1 MTEFSAVAQ
10 TIVDATLADEPI
22 EATWAGIHA
31 YDAEYPDVTA
41 DGFAQLATHAKEHL
55 ATLRRF
61 DPSGLEAQEY
71 IDWKMLVSKFDVQ
84 LRELAE
90 LEAHKHNP
98 SMYPSVAVEGIY
110 SLLARAYAPLAERMP
125 ALDSRLGKIPAIFAA
140 GMANL
145 ERVPEL
151 WREIAIEETEASS
164 QFLRETV
171 GPLARQHGGTLAKN
185 LEAAL
190 AAIQSYER
198 YLRSELGGRNGL
210 PYAIGR
216 DLFDFK
222 LEHEHLLRLNADE
235 LLRFG
240 ERAVEQTQR
249 QLADVA
255 RQVDASKTWG
265 ELIDEARTDLPDER
279 SLLQEYQTG
288 VRRAREF
295 VEQRKL
301 ASIPDGESLD
311 VVETP
316 LFLRPT
322 IPYAAYMPA
331 GGFEPRQN
339 GLYYVTPV
347 NRHLSAEER
356 AQAMLGHNRYGM
368 LLTNVHE
375 GYPGH
380 HLQLTLASTV
390 GSPVRKLLW
399 NTVFCEGW
407 ALYCEQL
414 VLEEGMVTDARHKLF
429 QLKDQL
435 WRACRVVID
444 VKLHTGGMSFDE
456 AVDMLVRVARLE
468 RPNAASEVKRYTQSP
483 TQPMSYL
490 MGKQQILD
498 LRERERQRR
507 GSAFS
512 LREFHDRLLSYGTI
526 PMALIEPSFAAEAR

>member
-10 TIVDATLADEPI
+10 TIVDAILADEPI
-22 EATWAGIHA
+22 NATWAGIHT

-41 DGFAQLATHAKEHL
+41 DGFVQLATHAKEHL

-61 DPSGLEAQEY
+61 DPSGLEAQDC

-90 LEAHKHNP
+90 LEPHKHNP

-145 ERVPEL
+145 ARVPEL
-151 WREIAIEETEASS
+151 WREIAIEETQASA

-171 GPLARQHGGTLAKN
+171 GPLAHQSGGTLAKN

-190 AAIQSYER
+190 AATQSYER

-222 LEHEHLLRLNADE
+222 LEHEHLLRLDADE

-249 QLADVA
+249 QLADLA
-255 RQVDASKTWG
+255 RQIDASKTWG

-279 SLLQEYQTG
+279 LLLQEYQTG

-301 ASIPDGESLD
+301 ASIPEGESLD

-347 NRHLSAEER
+347 NQHLSAEER

-380 HLQLTLASTV
+380 HLQLTRASTV

-414 VLEEGMVTDARHKLF
+414 VLEEGMVADPRHKLF

-444 VKLHTGGMSFDE
+444 VKLHTGGMTFDE

-512 LREFHDRLLSYGTI
+512 LRAFHDRLLSYGTI
-526 PMALIEPSFAAEAR
+526 PMALIEPTFAAEAR